1 MTFEGR
7 TALVTGAGRG
17 IGRALAIGLAAEGAD
32 VVLVARSRDELDGT
46 AALVS
51 TSAKVIVAD
60 LGDLAQVEAVAVRA
74 GAVDILINNA
84 AAPGPLAPTATL
96 DPVDFAASIAVNVT
110 AVAALTIRLLPGML
124 ARGWGRIVNLSSGAA
139 QVPGF
144 MIGGNAY
151 TTSKVALEG
160 HTVNL
165 AAELAG
171 TGVTANVYRPGT
183 VDTSMMAW
191 VRGEGGRGLDATSRA
206 YFADVPKRGELLT
219 PEQSA
224 GYLIARLDR
233 DDNGKTWHAADGL
246 INRVAD
252 EG

>member
-1 MTFEGR
+1 M
-7 TALVTGAGRG
+7 TGAGRG
-17 IGRALAIGLAAEGAD
+17 IGRALAVGLASEGVD
-32 VVLVARSRDELDGT
+32 VVLVARSRDELEGT

-51 TSAKVIVAD
+51 TSATVIPAD
-60 LGDLAQVEAVAVRA
+60 LGDLAQVEAVAEQA
-74 GAVDILINNA
+74 GAVDLLINNA
-84 AAPGPLAPTATL
+84 AVPGPLAPTATL
-96 DPVDFAASIAVNVT
+96 DPADFARSVAVNVT

-124 ARGWGRIVNLSSGAA
+124 ERGWGRIVNLSSGAA

-151 TTSKVALEG
+151 TTTKVAVEG
-160 HTVNL
+160 HTANL

-183 VDTSMMAW
+183 VDTSMMTW

-224 GYLIARLDR
+224 GYLIARLAG
-233 DDNGKTWHAADGL
+233 DDNGETWHAADGL
-246 INRVAD
+246 INRLTSEND
-252 EG
+252 